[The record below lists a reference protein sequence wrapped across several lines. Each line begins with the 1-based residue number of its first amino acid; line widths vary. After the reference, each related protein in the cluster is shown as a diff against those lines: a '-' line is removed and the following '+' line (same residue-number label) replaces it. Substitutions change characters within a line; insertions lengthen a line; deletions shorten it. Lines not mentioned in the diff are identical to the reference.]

1 MTYLTI
7 TGLTL
12 RAMFP
17 FLDSLGDINIGV
29 VALVANTAIL
39 VAVSLA
45 TRTSKIGGEA
55 GRRVP

>member
-29 VALVANTAIL
+29 VALVANTAVL

-45 TRTSKIGGEA
+45 TRTSNIGGEA
-55 GRRVP
+55 GRRVS